1 MKHTEMPLLISLL
14 VISSLVNFIV
24 IAISFYIFI
33 VD

>member
-1 MKHTEMPLLISLL
+1 MTIGKVTR
-14 VISSLVNFIV
+14 VFYYFISSLVNFIV